1 MRFRKKQKDLTPEE
15 LYEKEISK
23 EARKEKAKAIIKNIT
38 KGAAIV
44 AGGITAAGLAV
55 IAIGLGSNKDDEEEI
70 ESEYDPNAFDRY
82 YEPFADPD
90 NPLHLDFGE
99 NQGDIDWDDFDDDSD
114 YDESDES
121 YGAEDYYSSRPWT
134 DE

>member
-1 MRFRKKQKDLTPEE
+1 MRFHKKQKDLVPEE
-15 LYEKEISK
+15 LYEKEIVK
-23 EARKEKAKAIIKNIT
+23 EARKEKVKAVIKNVA

-55 IAIGLGSNKDDEEEI
+55 IALGLESSKGNEEEI
-70 ESEYDPNAFDRY
+70 ESEYDPNAVDRY

-99 NQGDIDWDDFDDDSD
+99 NQGDVDWDDFDDDSD
-114 YDESDES
+114 YNSSDES
-121 YGAEDYYSSRPWT
+121 SGAEDYYSSRPCT